1 MGSPLIYSAVFDG
14 TKVLAEYETQPGPA
28 RKLGIAIASKATPG
42 SQMSYT
48 AGSLSGHYLARSDNA
63 VFVAVCDQSVPRRIP
78 FALLQKLDASIPN
91 LGDANIF
98 KVLQETCD
106 GLDGSDGLQLARQE
120 IDQVRNVVVENIDHL
135 MERGERLSLLV
146 DRTNDMNSNAELFR
160 RRTHAVSRKFWWQNV
175 KLATIALA
183 ILGSVLF
190 FLYELFRV

>member
-1 MGSPLIYSAVFDG
+1 MGPLIYSAVFDG
-14 TKVLAEYETQPGPA
+14 SKVLAEYEAQTGPG
-28 RKLGIAIASKATPG
+28 RKLGIAIASKASPG
-42 SQMSYT
+42 TQMSYT

-63 VFVAVCDQSVPRRIP
+63 VFVAVCDQTVPRRVP
-78 FALLQKLDASIPN
+78 FALLQKLDSAIPN
-91 LGDANIF
+91 LADANIF
-98 KVLQETCD
+98 KFLQETCE

-160 RRTHAVSRKFWWQNV
+160 RRTHAVSRKFWWQNARM
-175 KLATIALA
+175 ATIALA
-183 ILGSVLF
+183 TIGGVLF